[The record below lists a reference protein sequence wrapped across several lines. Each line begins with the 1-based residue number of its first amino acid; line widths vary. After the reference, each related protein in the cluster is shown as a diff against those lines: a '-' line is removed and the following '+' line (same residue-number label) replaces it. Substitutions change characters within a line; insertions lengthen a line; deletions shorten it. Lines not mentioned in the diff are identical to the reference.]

1 MKRISITK
9 FQLIISLILN
19 GGNTFIFIYL
29 MKTLYYEPRI
39 LKYLTYLSYCANSI
53 FLFFCVLCDIF
64 LYLNSDNNSYESG
77 SDYRLIEAGDREKEI
92 FWFDKLNDWNRNSY
106 SLVCNPFSFFVTIS
120 FWILYFLGESYIKVS
135 LGFYPMMR
143 TYYLHLII
151 TIILLIDIFMSKRKP
166 VASGKYSW
174 VSNLFLVYV
183 IIIIIMKYKYNI
195 IPYAFLNSGVLFLVC
210 YALLSFILLNIC
222 YELNVSLVNCLNNN

>member
-64 LYLNSDNNSYESG
+64 LYLNSDNNSYESRN
-77 SDYRLIEAGDREKEI
+77 DYRLIEAGDKEKEI

-106 SLVCNPFSFFVTIS
+106 SLVCNPFAFFVTIS

-143 TYYLHLII
+143 TY
-151 TIILLIDIFMSKRKP
+151 
-166 VASGKYSW
+166 
-174 VSNLFLVYV
+174 
-183 IIIIIMKYKYNI
+183 
-195 IPYAFLNSGVLFLVC
+195 
-210 YALLSFILLNIC
+210 
-222 YELNVSLVNCLNNN
+222 